1 MTHIIA
7 KHALIYRKDNIKK
20 YDSNKEGIMSE
31 PYSGIVTDTDDPE
44 NVTNAKENNLELSFP
59 WTLQEYSNDQHK
71 NHRLPDNID
80 YQSHHPIT
88 NSHVHICL
96 FGHFNEN
103 NTSSEIESLT
113 NIGCIFELNGMF
125 NSQVEEQMH
134 LKFDSNKNF

>member
-1 MTHIIA
+1 MAHIIA
-7 KHALIYRKDNIKK
+7 KHALIHRKDNIKK

-59 WTLQEYSNDQHK
+59 WTLQEYTNDQHK

-96 FGHFNEN
+96 FDRFNEN